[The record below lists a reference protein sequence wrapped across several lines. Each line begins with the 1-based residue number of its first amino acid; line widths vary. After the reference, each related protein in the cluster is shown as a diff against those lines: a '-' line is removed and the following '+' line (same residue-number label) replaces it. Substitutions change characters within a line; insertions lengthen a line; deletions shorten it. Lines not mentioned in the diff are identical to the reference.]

1 MRLLRRGQTSCGLF
15 NKACAVCRYRY
26 DINHHDS
33 TNRSG
38 MSALAAPQAPIK
50 SGSIRMGSVPNN
62 LSRSVR
68 RGTAGSKSS
77 WGPVASPA
85 EAATM
90 KARAIAVLFG
100 CLPC

>member
-1 MRLLRRGQTSCGLF
+1 
-15 NKACAVCRYRY
+15 
-26 DINHHDS
+26 
-33 TNRSG
+33 

-62 LSRSVR
+62 LFRSVR
-68 RGTAGSKSS
+68 RGTAGSDS

-90 KARAIAVLFG
+90 KARANNHGVALLLAQRSHPPLLMLAEPLLAAVSEAVILSIRTHR
-100 CLPC
+100 